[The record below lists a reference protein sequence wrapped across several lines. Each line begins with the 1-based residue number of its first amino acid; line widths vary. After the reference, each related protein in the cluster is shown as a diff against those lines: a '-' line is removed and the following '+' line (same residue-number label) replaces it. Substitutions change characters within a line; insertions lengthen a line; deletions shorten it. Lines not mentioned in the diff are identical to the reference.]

1 MFRDMWCVTKRSLSL
16 CVFRYLTLL
25 FYIAV
30 ALYIPTRY
38 RVMAARDFEEEE
50 TTADAVIRYYR

>member
-1 MFRDMWCVTKRSLSL
+1 
-16 CVFRYLTLL
+16 L

-50 TTADAVIRYYR
+50 TTADAVIRYYQ